1 MTQIDMSRVKMD
13 NMTKKDS
20 KTLKFAKRRQKVISR
35 FPFTHVKENL
45 LKETMKL
52 FDF

>member
-1 MTQIDMSRVKMD
+1 MTQIDMSRVKMTKVD

-20 KTLKFAKRRQKVISR
+20 KPSNLQKDRRQKVISR

-45 LKETMKL
+45 LKETMK
-52 FDF
+52 